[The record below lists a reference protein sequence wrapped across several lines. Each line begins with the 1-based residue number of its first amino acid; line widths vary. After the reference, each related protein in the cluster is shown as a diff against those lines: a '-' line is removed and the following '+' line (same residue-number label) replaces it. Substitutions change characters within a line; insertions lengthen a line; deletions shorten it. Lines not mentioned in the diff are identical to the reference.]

1 MLRRR
6 PVTPANDAVAVV
18 PVFTTDP
25 HGAALFH
32 GSLGGGLGTA
42 RAVIDSRVSQAWHG
56 ATTAPQNLRG
66 MAGIGNMGGS
76 GRPVV
81 VPGSTLDQERGL
93 FPDAVQ
99 GIFDQRAGARRL
111 S

>member
-6 PVTPANDAVAVV
+6 PVAPTNDAVAVV

-32 GSLGGGLGTA
+32 GSLSGGIGSG
-42 RAVIDSRVSQAWHG
+42 RAVIDTRVSQAWHG
-56 ATTAPQNLRG
+56 ATPSPQEFRGAANL
-66 MAGIGNMGGS
+66 GG
-76 GRPVV
+76 GRPSVV
-81 VPGSTLDQERGL
+81 MGTTLDQERGMY
-93 FPDAVQ
+93 PDSVQ
-99 GIFDQRAGARRL
+99 SIFDQRAGARRL